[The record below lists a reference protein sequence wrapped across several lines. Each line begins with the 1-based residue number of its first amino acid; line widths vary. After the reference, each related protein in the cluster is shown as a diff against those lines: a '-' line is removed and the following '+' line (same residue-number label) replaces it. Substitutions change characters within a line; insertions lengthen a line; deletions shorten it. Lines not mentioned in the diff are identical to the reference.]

1 MTTFAG
7 PGDHNHATKGVGM
20 AELLSVATALAEHCV
35 SAADTKRYLAG
46 ALPAGAAARMARMV
60 DAAGN
65 QTRYG
70 VLPLDELRRLE
81 TIEAR
86 NRVYM
91 QHAVRLGGGAAR
103 AALHAAGLAPDA
115 IGAVIG
121 VSSTGYLMPTL
132 ETHLLEHLRLAP
144 SCRRLPLT
152 QLGCAGGAAGL
163 ALAAQLCAG
172 APAATVLVVSVELPS
187 LSFPSTEPSPTDVIA
202 ALQFGDGAAAAVV
215 ASGATQRGPEVLAA
229 GSVVFPGT
237 LERDGVHLTTG
248 GLRLRRPRGLA
259 EILRRTLGDAV
270 DGFLARHGV
279 ARGDIAFW
287 VVHPRNPELL
297 DAAAASLQL
306 PDGAVAASRAVWR
319 RSGNLISAAVFHVL
333 NELRSAAPPP
343 PGRLGVMVAFGAGFG
358 CEMVLMQSH
367 GWLSDGAAAARGAA

>member
-187 LSFPSTEPSPTDVIA
+187 LSFPPPNRRRRTSSRRCSSATARRRRWWRA
-202 ALQFGDGAAAAVV
+202 ARRSAA
-215 ASGATQRGPEVLAA
+215 EVLAA

-237 LERDGVHLTTG
+237 LERDGVPLTTG